1 MKRYKHSFLPSK
13 RIVVY
18 LMWSGM
24 SFTFTITLFL
34 VYVPTRMQQY
44 MTYMLLLLRLAFPL
58 FGYIGEKYTRYY
70 VIMASVVLTSVTALI
85 VELLVLLFGWNFFIG
100 NKTLVQVFFFF
111 CAILITL
118 GLEIFLANYI
128 QFGADQIQSVPSQ
141 DLASYAR
148 WSAFVFFLVSS
159 LAATLDR
166 ALYMYILNVPVY
178 IIVTPFAILTFLS
191 VLIGFFLKRFLIIQP
206 PLNGDPLRL
215 IVRVLRYAWKHKF
228 PERPSSFTYTDGPPT
243 RLDFGKMRYGGPF
256 TTDEVEDVK
265 SFWNVLAVVLS
276 LTLVPYSLAEINS
289 SYVSDNE
296 FTYNNA
302 SWSAPE
308 WVFFCLNSNYM
319 VVLIIPIL
327 QLVIVP
333 FFPCCIVSM
342 LKRMWIGFALKFISI
357 VIAVMISYTA
367 VLQKNFEYVLI
378 LAYVTGSTGTAV
390 VMFSSLEFIFAQAPC
405 RMQGILIGFWS
416 MQFVAELGLFYVL
429 PVYVII
435 ALFFLSFVIFSIVA
449 YRYKYRTRNEQCD
462 INIRANIEEVYERDL
477 ERARIMSQ
485 EEEFSISET
494 VN

>member
-1 MKRYKHSFLPSK
+1 
-13 RIVVY
+13 
-18 LMWSGM
+18 
-24 SFTFTITLFL
+24 
-34 VYVPTRMQQY
+34 
-44 MTYMLLLLRLAFPL
+44 
-58 FGYIGEKYTRYY
+58 
-70 VIMASVVLTSVTALI
+70 
-85 VELLVLLFGWNFFIG
+85 
-100 NKTLVQVFFFF
+100 
-111 CAILITL
+111 
-118 GLEIFLANYI
+118 
-128 QFGADQIQSVPSQ
+128 
-141 DLASYAR
+141 
-148 WSAFVFFLVSS
+148 
-159 LAATLDR
+159 
-166 ALYMYILNVPVY
+166 MYILNVPVY

-215 IVRVLRYAWKHKF
+215 IVQVSRYAWKHKF
-228 PERPSSFTYTDGPPT
+228 PERPSSYTYTDGPPT

-256 TTDEVEDVK
+256 TTDEIEDVK

-276 LTLVPYSLAEINS
+276 LTVVPYSLAEINS

-302 SWSAPE
+302 SLSAPE
-308 WVFFCLNSNYM
+308 WVFFCLNSSYM

-367 VLQKNFEYVLI
+367 VLQKSFEYVLI

-435 ALFFLSFVIFSIVA
+435 ALFSLS
-449 YRYKYRTRNEQCD
+449 
-462 INIRANIEEVYERDL
+462 L
-477 ERARIMSQ
+477 
-485 EEEFSISET
+485 
-494 VN
+494 

>member
-1 MKRYKHSFLPSK
+1 
-13 RIVVY
+13 
-18 LMWSGM
+18 
-24 SFTFTITLFL
+24 
-34 VYVPTRMQQY
+34 MQQY
-44 MTYMLLLLRLAFPL
+44 MTYMLLLLYLAFPL

-85 VELLVLLFGWNFFIG
+85 VELLVLLFGWNFFIV
-100 NKTLVQVFFFF
+100 NKTLGQVIYFFGGF
-111 CAILITL
+111 LIAL
-118 GLEIFLANYI
+118 GLEMFLANYI
-128 QFGADQIQSVPSQ
+128 QLGADQIQSVPSQ

-159 LAATLDR
+159 LVVTLGS
-166 ALYMYILNVPVY
+166 ALYMYIPTIPVY
-178 IIVTPFAILTFLS
+178 IIVAPFAILAFLS
-191 VLIGFFLKRFLIIQP
+191 VLIGFFLKHFLIIQP
-206 PLNGDPLRL
+206 PLNSDPLRL
-215 IVRVLRYAWKHKF
+215 IVQVLRYAWKHKF

-243 RLDFGKMRYGGPF
+243 RLDFGKNRYGGPF

-289 SYVSDNE
+289 HYISDNE
-296 FTYNNA
+296 FTNSNV
-302 SWSAPE
+302 SLSAPLE
-308 WVFFCLNSNYM
+308 WVFFSLNSNYM

-333 FFPCCIVSM
+333 FFPCCIVGM
-342 LKRMWIGFALKFISI
+342 LKRMWIGITLKLISI
-357 VIAVMISYTA
+357 VIAVMISYIA
-367 VLQKNFEYVLI
+367 VLRKNFEYVLI

-416 MQFVAELGLFYVL
+416 MQFIVELGFYVL

-449 YRYKYRTRNEQCD
+449 YRYRYRTRNEPCD

-485 EEEFSISET
+485 EEEFSISGT

>member
-1 MKRYKHSFLPSK
+1 MNAGEMSSLLHVNVSRRSIFVSWFMKRYKHSFLPSK
-13 RIVVY
+13 RIFVY
-18 LMWSGM
+18 LVWSGM
-24 SFTFTITLFL
+24 SCTFTIILHF
-34 VYVPTRMQQY
+34 VSARMQQY
-44 MTYMLLLLRLAFPL
+44 MTYTVLLLRLAFPL
-58 FGYIGEKYTRYY
+58 FGYIGEKYARYY

-85 VELLVLLFGWNFFIG
+85 VELLVLLFGWNFFIDI
-100 NKTLVQVFFFF
+100 KTSGQVLHFFG
-111 CAILITL
+111 AILITL

-128 QFGADQIQSVPSQ
+128 QLGADQIQSVPSQ

-159 LAATLDR
+159 LVATLDS
-166 ALYMYILNVPVY
+166 LYIWVYIHTVPVY
-178 IIVTPFAILTFLS
+178 IIVAPFAILTFLS

-206 PLNGDPLRL
+206 PLNSDPLRL
-215 IVRVLRYAWKHKF
+215 IVQILRYAWKHKF

-289 SYVSDNE
+289 HYILDNE
-296 FTYNNA
+296 FTNSNV
-302 SWSAPE
+302 SLSAPLE

-342 LKRMWIGFALKFISI
+342 LKRMWIGITLKLISI

-367 VLQKNFEYVLI
+367 VLRKNFEYVLI

-390 VMFSSLEFIFAQAPC
+390 VVFSSLEFIFAQAPC
-405 RMQGILIGFWS
+405 RMLIGLDS
-416 MQFVAELGLFYVL
+416 GVCSSSLNLVST
-429 PVYVII
+429 
-435 ALFFLSFVIFSIVA
+435 LSL
-449 YRYKYRTRNEQCD
+449 Y
-462 INIRANIEEVYERDL
+462 
-477 ERARIMSQ
+477 M
-485 EEEFSISET
+485 
-494 VN
+494 